1 VLGRQG
7 AVARGKQRYGVTNA
21 IKHCLAGSE
30 VHAHTYI
37 WAAGLA
43 ELRVG
48 LFPRPRILT
57 SNSHRYCCCLTH

>member
-48 LFPRPRILT
+48 LFPR
-57 SNSHRYCCCLTH
+57 